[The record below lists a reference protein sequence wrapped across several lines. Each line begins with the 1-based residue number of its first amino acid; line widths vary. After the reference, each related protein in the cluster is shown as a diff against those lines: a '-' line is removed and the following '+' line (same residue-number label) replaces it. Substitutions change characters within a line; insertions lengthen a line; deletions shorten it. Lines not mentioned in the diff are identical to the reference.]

1 MFIQECA
8 LLKAA
13 GEKCKIENFTE
24 KTTALDFVTPLRL
37 LMKGVKT
44 REILESTI
52 YDENVIK
59 FIKKIKK
66 GADEKEIKETLAY
79 SKKHSIPLEFGCL
92 GVYEV
97 LSKLDHSCSPNTY
110 YTVLKSR
117 EVIFRAALS
126 IEKGESIN
134 FCKADL
140 MKCNYFRRKQ
150 LGEMSIDCSCSR

>member
-1 MFIQECA
+1 M
-8 LLKAA
+8 KAS

-79 SKKHSIPLEFGCL
+79 SKKHSISLEFGCL